1 MGNERSMVQCE
12 TPTGAQAGCAIERTV
27 MLGAAEFPLSV
38 QCLIHRRYVDDLAPG
53 AQTKGLRTGQEVE
66 CTKLLES
73 IGLRLKYIVRSG
85 EDPCE
90 RASSDGVSVKL
101 LGYKWYTKEDSISP
115 GFSELNLNKKI
126 QGAKKPNAFPIT
138 TIEDARRLLS
148 PIKITKRIVV
158 SKVSE
163 LFDPIGL
170 FEPMKLQLK
179 LEMTKLT
186 GLLWDDLVP
195 DQDQEKWRDLLARF
209 VDFGKMSVNRCI
221 VPADIDSTSKI
232 RLIC

>member
-1 MGNERSMVQCE
+1 
-12 TPTGAQAGCAIERTV
+12 

-38 QCLIHRRYVDDLAPG
+38 QCLIHRQYVDDLAPG

-101 LGYKWYTKEDSISP
+101 LCYKWYTKEDSISP

-232 RLIC
+232 RLICLSDAAENAGRAAVYAGRRLKDGHAL